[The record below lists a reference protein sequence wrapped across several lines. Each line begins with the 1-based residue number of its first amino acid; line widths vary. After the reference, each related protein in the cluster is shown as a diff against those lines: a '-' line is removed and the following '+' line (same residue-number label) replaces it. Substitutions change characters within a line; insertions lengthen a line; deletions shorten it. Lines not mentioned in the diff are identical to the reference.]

1 MHKLGLKKNEI
12 KLVPYTEEYHCE
24 FCTVKDEILRTVP
37 IEENRIEHIGSTAIK
52 GIVSKPVLDLVM
64 GIDRLQ
70 SINPEIVA
78 GLKKSGFLR
87 LKVERPEEI
96 IFAKFTDDTYQEKT
110 HFLHLVEYN
119 QQLWHDL
126 VFFRDHLNA
135 NPGEREAYQR
145 LKKDSIRLTGIDEYT
160 ASKESFVKRI
170 YSKRK

>member
-1 MHKLGLKKNEI
+1 M
-12 KLVPYTEEYHCE
+12 KLVPYTDEYHCE

-37 IEENRIEHIGSTAIK
+37 IQENRIEHIGSTAIR
-52 GIVSKPVLDLVM
+52 GIVSKPVIDLVM
-64 GIDRLQ
+64 GVDHLQ
-70 SINPEIVA
+70 SIDSEIIT

-96 IFAKFTDDTYQEKT
+96 IFAKFTDDTYEEKT

-126 VFFRDHLNA
+126 LFFREHLNA
-135 NPGEREAYQR
+135 NPSEREAYQQ
-145 LKKDSIRLTGIDEYT
+145 LKKDSIRLNGIDDYT

-170 YSKRK
+170 YSKRN

>member
-1 MHKLGLKKNEI
+1 M
-12 KLVPYTEEYHCE
+12 KLVPYTDEYQCE

-37 IEENRIEHIGSTAIK
+37 IQENRIEHIGSTAIR
-52 GIVSKPVLDLVM
+52 GIVSKPVIDLVM
-64 GIDRLQ
+64 GVDHLQ
-70 SINPEIVA
+70 SIDSEIIA

-110 HFLHLVEYN
+110 HFFHLVEYN

-126 VFFRDHLNA
+126 LFFRNYLNA
-135 NPGEREAYQR
+135 NSSEREAYQQ
-145 LKKDSIRLTGIDEYT
+145 LKKDSIRLPGIDDYT

-170 YSKRK
+170 YNKRK